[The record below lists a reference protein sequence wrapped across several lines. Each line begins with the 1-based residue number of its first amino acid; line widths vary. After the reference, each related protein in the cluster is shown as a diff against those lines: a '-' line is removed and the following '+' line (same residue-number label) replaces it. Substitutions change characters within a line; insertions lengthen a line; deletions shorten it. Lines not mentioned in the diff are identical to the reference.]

1 MKIIVVA
8 ASKLFG
14 EGLASCFLHRSE
26 FSLQA
31 RVSDLPGLRQ
41 ILDTTQAD
49 VILIDVAQG
58 IDFDQVREIASEH
71 TGVTLVALGV
81 NEERHDVV
89 RCGRAGF
96 RGYVARDASFDELC
110 RTLSDVAS
118 GRLACSAE
126 ISSGLLCALFSLE
139 QRESDAEPADALTR
153 REGEVLKLIGQG
165 LSNKEIARNLNLSL
179 ATVKHHVHNVLQK
192 LGLPRR
198 TQAMRRVRES
208 PWLAARP
215 ALLHSRQD

>member
-1 MKIIVVA
+1 MKIIIVT

-14 EGLASCFLHRSE
+14 EGLACCFLRRAE
-26 FSLQA
+26 FSLEA
-31 RVSDLPGLRQ
+31 RVSDLPGLRR
-41 ILDTTQAD
+41 ILDTTQTD
-49 VILIDVAQG
+49 VILIDVTQDV
-58 IDFDQVREIASEH
+58 DFDEVREIASGH
-71 TGVTLVALGV
+71 ANATLVALGV

-96 RGYVARDASFDELC
+96 RGYVAREASFEELC
-110 RTLSDVAS
+110 KTLSDVAS

-126 ISSGLLCALFSLE
+126 ISSGLLRALFCLE
-139 QRESDAEPADALTR
+139 QRESAEPVDPLTR
-153 REGEVLKLIGQG
+153 REGEVFKLIGQG

-198 TQAMRRVRES
+198 TQAMRRFRES
-208 PWLAARP
+208 PWLAAP
-215 ALLHSRQD
+215 ATLLHSRQD